1 MKNNYCGHNKSLHSN
16 RRDGHVP
23 EFLKARLQEGEQ
35 DFLSL
40 RFEASVAGL
49 LITYMERI
57 IIRAVMNLLQTAFI
71 MIMFKAHAA

>member
-1 MKNNYCGHNKSLHSN
+1 M
-16 RRDGHVP
+16 P

-57 IIRAVMNLLQTAFI
+57 IIRAVMNLGADGFYYDYV
-71 MIMFKAHAA
+71 